1 MKKPKPVVA
10 PLPTLSVGVPAL
22 TEASGIRYVDRDL
35 PISAV
40 PCTIHAPVHGGRIMS
55 DRAYVLINVQPG
67 RTSDVVRALSG
78 IKQIKTIDPCWG
90 KPDIIVVVEV
100 SDQDALTQL
109 VLSRIHEID
118 GVMQTDTHLVYQL
131 KVSNQKASHAK

>member
-1 MKKPKPVVA
+1 MKKSTPAMLNKSSMGP
-10 PLPTLSVGVPAL
+10 PAL
-22 TEASGIRYVDRDL
+22 TEATGIRYVGND
-35 PISAV
+35 PAIPAV
-40 PCTIHAPVHGGRIMS
+40 PCTIHAPVDGGRVMS
-55 DRAYVLINVQPG
+55 DRAYVLINVLPG

-118 GVMQTDTHLVYQL
+118 GVSQTDTHLVYRL
-131 KVSNQKASHAK
+131 KDNKAK

>member
-1 MKKPKPVVA
+1 MKKSKSAV
-10 PLPTLSVGVPAL
+10 PTRPILSVGALAL
-22 TEASGIRYVDRDL
+22 TEAAGIRYVDHT
-35 PISAV
+35 ISAV
-40 PCTIHAPVHGGRIMS
+40 PCTIHAPVDGGRIMS

-118 GVMQTDTHLVYQL
+118 GVQQTDTHLVYRS
-131 KVSNQKASHAK
+131 KTSKAK

>member
-1 MKKPKPVVA
+1 MKKSKATVTPFPVSSESA
-10 PLPTLSVGVPAL
+10 RAL
-22 TEASGIRYVDRDL
+22 TQETGIRYVGED
-35 PISAV
+35 PAIPAV
-40 PCTIHAPVHGGRIMS
+40 PCTIHAPVDGGRIMS

-118 GVMQTDTHLVYQL
+118 GVLQTDTHLVYRL
-131 KVSNQKASHAK
+131 KTSKVK

>member
-1 MKKPKPVVA
+1 MKKPKAAVA
-10 PLPTLSVGVPAL
+10 KFPISAMGNLAL
-22 TEASGIRYVDRDL
+22 TQETGIRYVDGAL
-35 PISAV
+35 AISAV
-40 PCTIHAPVHGGRIMS
+40 PCTIHAPVDGGRIMS

-67 RTSDVVRALSG
+67 RTSDVVRALSE

-90 KPDIIVVVEV
+90 KPDIIIVVEV

-118 GVMQTDTHLVYQL
+118 GVLQTDTHLVYRL
-131 KVSNQKASHAK
+131 KTGKVK

>member
-1 MKKPKPVVA
+1 MKKSTRAVST
-10 PLPTLSVGVPAL
+10 PTKSSIGTPAL
-22 TEASGIRYVDRDL
+22 TEATGIRYVGNE
-35 PISAV
+35 PAIPAV
-40 PCTIHAPVHGGRIMS
+40 PCTIHAPVDGGRVMS
-55 DRAYVLINVQPG
+55 DRAYVLINVLPG
-67 RTSDVVRALSG
+67 RTSDVVRALSE

-118 GVMQTDTHLVYQL
+118 GVSQTDTHLVYRL
-131 KVSNQKASHAK
+131 KDSKAK

>member
-1 MKKPKPVVA
+1 MKKSKAAVARFPVSPVN
-10 PLPTLSVGVPAL
+10 TLAL
-22 TEASGIRYVDRDL
+22 TQETGIRYVD
-35 PISAV
+35 PAVSAV
-40 PCTIHAPVHGGRIMS
+40 PCTIHAPVDGGRIMS

-118 GVMQTDTHLVYQL
+118 GVLQTDTHLVYRL
-131 KVSNQKASHAK
+131 KASKEK

>member
-1 MKKPKPVVA
+1 MKRPKSAVVTR
-10 PLPTLSVGVPAL
+10 PNSSGGTLAL
-22 TEASGIRYVDRDL
+22 TEMPSIGYRAKD
-35 PISAV
+35 PTTSAV
-40 PCTIHAPVHGGRIMS
+40 PCTIHAPVDGGRIMS

-90 KPDIIVVVEV
+90 KPDIIAVVEV

-109 VLSRIHEID
+109 VLSRIHEIE
-118 GVMQTDTHLVYQL
+118 GVVQTDTHLVYRL
-131 KVSNQKASHAK
+131 KADIPK

>member
-1 MKKPKPVVA
+1 MKKSKSAVA
-10 PLPTLSVGVPAL
+10 TLPLSSVGALAL
-22 TEASGIRYVDRDL
+22 TAETGIRYVDAN
-35 PISAV
+35 PTV
-40 PCTIHAPVHGGRIMS
+40 PCTIHAPVDGGRIMS

-67 RTSDVVRALSG
+67 CTSDVVRALSG

-109 VLSRIHEID
+109 VLRRIHEIN
-118 GVMQTDTHLVYQL
+118 GVLQTDTHLVYRL
-131 KVSNQKASHAK
+131 KASNAK